1 MRRRM
6 INHSTIYVFWWNVYE
21 YSFMDID
28 GFEDWTYNERKM
40 KGRNIR
46 LK

>member
-6 INHSTIYVFWWNVYE
+6 INHSTIYVGWWDYDFDQSLWE
-21 YSFMDID
+21 
-28 GFEDWTYNERKM
+28 EYNERKM